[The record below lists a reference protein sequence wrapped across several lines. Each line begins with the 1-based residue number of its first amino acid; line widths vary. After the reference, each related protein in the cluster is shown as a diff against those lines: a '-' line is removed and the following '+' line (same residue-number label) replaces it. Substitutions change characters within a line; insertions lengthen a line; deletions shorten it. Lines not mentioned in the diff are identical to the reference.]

1 LEKGNDINFEYM
13 EKLSTRYLGID
24 LKSPLIVSS
33 SKLTSTLPHLVKA
46 EENGAGAVV
55 LKSLFEEQIN
65 HYIHQVP
72 STPGFPEADDYIANY
87 TRSNSVEEYLNLI
100 REAKKNLV
108 IPVIPSINC
117 YTSKG
122 WTGFAQKI
130 ADAGADALEVN
141 VFYLPV
147 DRKKNAADSE
157 KIYFDLIEKLKQA
170 VRIPIALKIGFRF
183 SNILYMIDQ
192 FYKRGVEGVVM
203 FNRFYEPDFDVER
216 MEVIPAS
223 VFSEESEKR
232 YVLRWIGM
240 ASAQNLKINISA
252 STGVHS
258 GEDAVKYLLAGAD
271 SVQVC
276 SVLYKEGIGYL
287 KTMNSEISAWMDRH
301 SFTRITD
308 FRGRLNYANYT
319 KPAVF
324 ERTQFMKHF
333 SSHE

>member
-1 LEKGNDINFEYM
+1 M
-13 EKLSTRYLGID
+13 EKLSTSYLG
-24 LKSPLIVSS
+24 LNLRSPLIVSS
-33 SKLTSTLPHLVKA
+33 SKLTSTLGHLIRA

-65 HYIHQVP
+65 HYIHEVP
-72 STPGFPEADDYIANY
+72 SMPGFPEADDYIASY
-87 TRSNSVEEYLNLI
+87 TRSNSVEEYLDLI
-100 REAKKNLV
+100 REAKKILN

-122 WTGFAQKI
+122 WTGFARKI

-141 VFYLPV
+141 VFFLPV
-147 DRKKNAADSE
+147 DRKKTSAESE
-157 KIYFDLIEKLKQA
+157 KIYFELIEKLKESL
-170 VRIPIALKIGFRF
+170 RIPVSLKIGFRF

-192 FYKRGVEGVVM
+192 FYKRGVEGVVL
-203 FNRFYEPDFDVER
+203 FNRFYEPDFDIEK

-223 VFSEESEKR
+223 VFSHESEKR

-240 ASAQNLKINISA
+240 ASAQNNKIDISA
-252 STGVHS
+252 TTGVHT

-276 SVLYKEGIGYL
+276 SVLYNKGIQYL
-287 KTMNSEISAWMDRH
+287 KIMNAEISDWMDRH
-301 SFTRITD
+301 SFRSISE

-319 KPAVF
+319 RPAVF
-324 ERTQFMKHF
+324 ERTQFMKYF